1 MISTDATATVTA
13 ITYYPLIF
21 LFLSLSIPE
30 NTVTLS
36 LSASFCVKILT
47 LCLSPPSLSL
57 SLSLSLSQ
65 KLFQH
70 NRYANTPLSL
80 SRLISQLD
88 THTHVLIPSLCLAHF
103 LSLSWVL
110 VHSTHRD
117 HSIHIERACTFACT

>member
-47 LCLSPPSLSL
+47 LCLSPP
-57 SLSLSLSQ
+57 LSLSQ